1 MPNLEEDLEYN
12 RRYKEVLHIFNVS
25 LKNNKGLETVRSFI
39 KAVIEYYDYSIELY
53 FRKLYENKNI
63 DEIPDNPIKRYKK
76 IIEITKDKE
85 LEESLRYYKL
95 LKLALNSDTRIINEY
110 RKSMV
115 VKFRTLSGEEFEI
128 NIKTLK
134 DIAESVKKFSTI
146 INKYI

>member
-39 KAVIEYYDYSIELY
+39 KAVIEYYDYAIELY
-53 FRKLYENKNI
+53 FRKLYENKKI
-63 DEIPDNPIKRYKK
+63 DEIPDSPIKRYRK
-76 IIEITKDKE
+76 IIEITNDKE
-85 LEESLRYYKL
+85 LEESLKYYKL
-95 LKLALNSDTRIINEY
+95 LKLALNSDARIINEY

-115 VKFRTLSGEEFEI
+115 IKFRTLSGEEFEI

-146 INKYI
+146 ISKYI

>member
-53 FRKLYENKNI
+53 FRKLFENKNI
-63 DEIPDNPIKRYKK
+63 DEIPDSPIKRYRK

>member
-39 KAVIEYYDYSIELY
+39 KAVIEYYDYAIELY
-53 FRKLYENKNI
+53 FRKLCENKNI
-63 DEIPDNPIKRYKK
+63 DEIPDSPIKRYRK
-76 IIEITKDKE
+76 IIEIAKDKE
-85 LEESLRYYKL
+85 LEESLKYYKL
-95 LKLALNSDTRIINEY
+95 LKLALNSDARIINEY
-110 RKSMV
+110 RKNMV
-115 VKFRTLSGEEFEI
+115 VKFRTSSGEELEI

>member
-39 KAVIEYYDYSIELY
+39 KAAIEYYDYSIELY

-63 DEIPDNPIKRYKK
+63 DEIPDSPIKRYKK

-134 DIAESVKKFSTI
+134 DCLLYTSDAADE
-146 INKYI
+146 